1 MEELMEAIKA
11 NDLVAVRKAVAPLLQ
26 ERTSSLIEEL
36 KVKIASSVM
45 IEGEEPEEDSEDD
58 ADDDDEKKEKKNDDD
73 ADEGDDDDDDDE
85 DDE

>member
-36 KVKIASSVM
+36 KVEIASSVM
-45 IEGEEPEEDSEDD
+45 IEGEEPEEDEEDD
-58 ADDDDEKKEKKNDDD
+58 ADEKKEKKNDDD
-73 ADEGDDDDDDDE
+73 DDEDDDDDDE

>member
-36 KVKIASSVM
+36 KVEIASSVM
-45 IEGEEPEEDSEDD
+45 IEGEEPEEDEEDD
-58 ADDDDEKKEKKNDDD
+58 ADEKKEKKNDDD
-73 ADEGDDDDDDDE
+73 ADEGDGDDDDE

>member
-36 KVKIASSVM
+36 KVEIASSVI
-45 IEGEEPEEDSEDD
+45 IEGEEPEEDEEDD
-58 ADDDDEKKEKKNDDD
+58 ADEKKEKKNDDD
-73 ADEGDDDDDDDE
+73 ADEGDDDE

>member
-36 KVKIASSVM
+36 KVEIASSVM
-45 IEGEEPEEDSEDD
+45 IEGEEPEEDEEDD
-58 ADDDDEKKEKKNDDD
+58 ADEKKEKKNDDD
-73 ADEGDDDDDDDE
+73 ADEGDDDDDDEDE
-85 DDE
+85 

>member
-36 KVKIASSVM
+36 KVEIASSVM
-45 IEGEEPEEDSEDD
+45 IEGEEPEEDE
-58 ADDDDEKKEKKNDDD
+58 EDD
-73 ADEGDDDDDDDE
+73 ADEGDDADADEGDDDE

>member
-26 ERTSSLIEEL
+26 ERTSSLNEEL
-36 KVKIASSVM
+36 KVEIASSVM
-45 IEGEEPEEDSEDD
+45 IEGEEPEEDEEDD
-58 ADDDDEKKEKKNDDD
+58 ADEKKEKKNDDD
-73 ADEGDDDDDDDE
+73 ADEGDDDDDDE

>member
-36 KVKIASSVM
+36 KVEIASSVM
-45 IEGEEPEEDSEDD
+45 IEGEEPEEDEEDD
-58 ADDDDEKKEKKNDDD
+58 ADEKKEKKNDDD
-73 ADEGDDDDDDDE
+73 ADEGDGDGDDDDE

>member
-36 KVKIASSVM
+36 KVEIASSVM
-45 IEGEEPEEDSEDD
+45 IEGEEPEEDEEDD
-58 ADDDDEKKEKKNDDD
+58 ADEKKEKKNDDD
-73 ADEGDDDDDDDE
+73 ADEGGDDDDDE

>member
-1 MEELMEAIKA
+1 MEAIKA

-36 KVKIASSVM
+36 KVEIASSVM
-45 IEGEEPEEDSEDD
+45 IEGEEPEEDE
-58 ADDDDEKKEKKNDDD
+58 EDD
-73 ADEGDDDDDDDE
+73 ADEGDDADADEGDDDE

>member
-58 ADDDDEKKEKKNDDD
+58 ADDEKKENKNDDD

>member
-36 KVKIASSVM
+36 KVEIASSVM
-45 IEGEEPEEDSEDD
+45 IEGEESEED
-58 ADDDDEKKEKKNDDD
+58 ADDAKEADEKKEKKSDDD
-73 ADEGDDDDDDDE
+73 ADEGDDDDDDE

>member
-36 KVKIASSVM
+36 KVEIASSVM
-45 IEGEEPEEDSEDD
+45 IEGEEPEEDEEDD
-58 ADDDDEKKEKKNDDD
+58 ADEKKEKKNDDD
-73 ADEGDDDDDDDE
+73 ADEGDDDDDDE